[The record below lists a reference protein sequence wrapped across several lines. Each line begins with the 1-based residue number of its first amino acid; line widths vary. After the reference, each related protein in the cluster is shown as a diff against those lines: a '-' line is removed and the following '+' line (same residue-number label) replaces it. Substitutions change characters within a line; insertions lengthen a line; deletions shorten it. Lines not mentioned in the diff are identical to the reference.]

1 MIIIIKKNNK
11 TMGQSTINNS
21 QEQNEGLDKLHPEW
35 PSQYV
40 LVNTE
45 KGSVVWYDSHD
56 GAVRDQARYSGVII
70 NTATADPEFV
80 KRVLE
85 NARRNM

>member
-1 MIIIIKKNNK
+1 MENY
-11 TMGQSTINNS
+11 NNS
-21 QEQNEGLDKLHPEW
+21 QEQNENLDQLHPEY
-35 PSQYV
+35 PAQYV

-45 KGSVVWYDSHD
+45 TGSVVWYESHD
-56 GAVRDQARYSGVII
+56 GAVRDQAQYGGTII
-70 NTATADPEFV
+70 NTKTADAEFV

>member
-1 MIIIIKKNNK
+1 MEIK
-11 TMGQSTINNS
+11 NS
-21 QEQNEGLDKLHPEW
+21 QEQNENLDQLHPEY

-40 LVNTE
+40 LIIAE
-45 KGSVVWYDSHD
+45 KGSVTWYENHD
-56 GAVRDQARYSGVII
+56 AAVRDQAKYGGSII

-80 KRVLE
+80 KRVLD

>member
-1 MIIIIKKNNK
+1 MEIK
-11 TMGQSTINNS
+11 NS
-21 QEQNEGLDKLHPEW
+21 QEQNESLDRLHPEY

-40 LVNTE
+40 LVNAD
-45 KGSVVWYDSHD
+45 KGSIVWYESHD
-56 GAVRDQARYSGVII
+56 GAVRNQAQYGGIVI

-80 KRVLE
+80 KRVLD

>member
-1 MIIIIKKNNK
+1 ME
-11 TMGQSTINNS
+11 TINNS
-21 QEQNEGLDKLHPEW
+21 QEQNEGLDRLHPEW

-56 GAVRDQARYSGVII
+56 GAVHDQARYGGVII
-70 NTATADPEFV
+70 NTATADPEYV

-85 NARRNM
+85 NVRRNM